1 MLMDKPDRS
10 GQTPVVEKSH
20 SAEGSFRSVLGP
32 IPLALHRQRL
42 YRPPPL
48 YNGIVILFLD
58 LDFNFGILVCYFE
71 YPEFLG
77 IDQSLQGKHVGPV
90 HAFEIVTFI
99 KHFPHDFH
107 SLLAID
113 GQSTRVLIN
122 LMRFR
127 VLTASNRPDTEF
139 IAFLAFLW
147 ESLNIVARH
156 NPI

>member
-1 MLMDKPDRS
+1 VLTRIT
-10 GQTPVVEKSH
+10 GQKRNPGKSKKDLFGTCQQGRH
-20 SAEGSFRSVLGP
+20 SNTKKNSENRF
-32 IPLALHRQRL
+32 L

-48 YNGIVILFLD
+48 HNGIVTLFLD
-58 LDFNFGILVCYFE
+58 LDFNFGILVRYFE

-77 IDQSLQGKHVGPV
+77 IDQPLQGKHVGPV